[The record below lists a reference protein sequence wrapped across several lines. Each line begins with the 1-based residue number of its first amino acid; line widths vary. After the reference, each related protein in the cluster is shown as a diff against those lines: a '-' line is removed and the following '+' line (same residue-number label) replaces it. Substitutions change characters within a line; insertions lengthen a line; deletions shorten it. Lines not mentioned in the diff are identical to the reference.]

1 MKKIDC
7 WDDMRAHGVDALTGE
22 ACGYAMRLLC
32 DVTEDGRDL
41 IQRFLGGT
49 VAIQPASNWNGGSAN
64 DPHVGSILL
73 PRSILPELA
82 AFTLLYTTS
91 ETAIVTFSDGRV
103 ASLDAERF
111 QRYQELDAE
120 RDDDSKFPRMI
131 DRVWRRPTETSSER
145 NRHAMSG
152 RVS

>member
-1 MKKIDC
+1 
-7 WDDMRAHGVDALTGE
+7 MRLYGIDALTGE

-32 DVTEDGRDL
+32 DVTEAGRDL

-49 VAIQPASNWNGGSAN
+49 VLILPASHWNPGIAS

-73 PRSILPELA
+73 PRGILPELA
-82 AFTLLYTTS
+82 AFTLLSTTYG
-91 ETAIVTFSDGRV
+91 TAIVTFSDGCV

-111 QRYQELDAE
+111 ERYQALDAE
-120 RDDDSKFPRMI
+120 RSDESTFPRMI
-131 DRVWRRPTETSSER
+131 DRVWRRPLEASPER
-145 NRHAMSG
+145 NVHQMSG